1 MKCGKGNI
9 FTPYYQL
16 VPNKMFMKTSK
27 QLKHHLFYV
36 DGVVKGDILNTCK
49 WSSRNSSVCLTT
61 IDLMFKRIRGPGMYD
76 ITVHITE

>member
-49 WSSRNSSVCLTT
+49 WST
-61 IDLMFKRIRGPGMYD
+61 IEVKVETAVFA
-76 ITVHITE
+76 

>member
-49 WSSRNSSVCLTT
+49 LST
-61 IDLMFKRIRGPGMYD
+61 IEVKVETAVFA
-76 ITVHITE
+76 